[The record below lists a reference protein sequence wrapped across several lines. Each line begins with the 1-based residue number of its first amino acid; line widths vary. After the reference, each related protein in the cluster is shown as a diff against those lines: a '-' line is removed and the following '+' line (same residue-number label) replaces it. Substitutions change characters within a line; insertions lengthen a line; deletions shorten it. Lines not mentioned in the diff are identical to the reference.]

1 MTDLITIAND
11 HLTAQINPHGAE
23 LTHLHDADGRELM
36 TDADPA
42 FWTGHAPILFPVVGV
57 VNEGVIRLDGQAYPM
72 QKHGFARHSTFDVVA
87 QSETSATF
95 RLTDSEETR
104 KAYPFAFALDIVFT
118 LDGAPL
124 LVMTSGSHRVD
135 TGWLGDQLG
144 GSIKRA
150 DAALVKEATGQTIG
164 GVAPIGHP
172 APLRTI
178 VDAQLTA
185 YPQLWAAAGHAHT
198 VFPLSFD
205 ELVRI
210 TGGEVRAVEA
220 T

>member
-1 MTDLITIAND
+1 MTHHPGVGLVETQLRAAGITGDVRWLDDSAPTAVAAAAALGVDVGAIANS
-11 HLTAQINPHGAE
+11 L
-23 LTHLHDADGRELM
+23 
-36 TDADPA
+36 
-42 FWTGHAPILFPVVGV
+42 
-57 VNEGVIRLDGQAYPM
+57 
-72 QKHGFARHSTFDVVA
+72 
-87 QSETSATF
+87 
-95 RLTDSEETR
+95 
-104 KAYPFAFALDIVFT
+104 VFL

-135 TGWLGDQLG
+135 TGWLGEQLG
-144 GSIKRA
+144 GTIKRA
-150 DAALVKEATGQTIG
+150 DADTVKQATGQTIG

-178 VDAQLTA
+178 VDAHLAT

-210 TGGEVRAVEA
+210 TNGDIRAV
-220 T
+220 TP